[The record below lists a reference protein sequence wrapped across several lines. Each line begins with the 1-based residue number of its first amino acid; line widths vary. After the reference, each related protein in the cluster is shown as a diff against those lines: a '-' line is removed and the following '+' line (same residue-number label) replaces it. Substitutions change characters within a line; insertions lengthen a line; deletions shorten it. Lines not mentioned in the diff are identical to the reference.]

1 MTGNIWL
8 ENKSF
13 SIEPPIVSSQQQQT
27 IPKKSNPIIDIKP
40 KEEKKAVHN
49 IVTKKTETNEFVF
62 DFIFLSIITTNLKI
76 DVNQILT
83 FFI

>member
-1 MTGNIWL
+1 LTGNTWL

-13 SIEPPIVSSQQQQT
+13 AIEPPVVPSQQQST

-40 KEEKKAVHN
+40 KEEKKPVHN

-62 DFIFLSIITTNLKI
+62 DLRFSVITSNLKI

-83 FFI
+83 FFT